1 MFHRFV
7 GRVVAR
13 LVEGGMRKLVADRFS
28 QGCDVRDP
36 DGLRELVVKLRQ
48 DLFGDLRWPNAERP
62 CLSGEVALARVVR
75 EREVHL
81 LLVADLHA
89 DERLT
94 KAGDAEILPRLDV
107 RVARER
113 RQGLAWHGRV
123 DVDGENV
130 SGPRLAVHRPE
141 LRVGVAHR
149 GDRALDVFVGGRS
162 GLDFRAMG
170 QVIAEL
176 DVGTHDHR
184 RGVPEGLAFLELR
197 QLRIRSIDRLDALRL
212 DDLPIGLV
220 HQVVRGVLPKM
231 LLAVRTLVHSARRLA
246 RTKTRDLCALH
257 VPFERGIGRARETVG
272 RDFDLERDLRSGLS
286 TKRVLDGWRHGLRG
300 VLHGERQW

>member
-1 MFHRFV
+1 
-7 GRVVAR
+7 
-13 LVEGGMRKLVADRFS
+13 MRKLVADRFS

-62 CLSGEVALARVVR
+62 CLSGEVTLTRVVR

-130 SGPRLAVHRPE
+130 SGPRLAVYRPE

-162 GLDFRAMG
+162 GL
-170 QVIAEL
+170 
-176 DVGTHDHR
+176 
-184 RGVPEGLAFLELR
+184 
-197 QLRIRSIDRLDALRL
+197 
-212 DDLPIGLV
+212 
-220 HQVVRGVLPKM
+220 
-231 LLAVRTLVHSARRLA
+231 
-246 RTKTRDLCALH
+246 
-257 VPFERGIGRARETVG
+257 ARETVR
-272 RDFDLERDLRSGLS
+272 RDLDLERDLRSGLP